1 MFGKVRWIEIA
12 SIALVTAGCAGM
24 RGLEPRGQPASPDE
38 LRADK
43 ALGAAPIDA
52 AGWPGADWWTRF
64 LDPQLNR
71 LEEEALAASPSLD
84 AAAAR
89 IDKAVAV
96 AGLARAATRP
106 GLDVLFEG
114 TDQRYSEHDVAPSAL
129 AGRWDTAS
137 RLATD
142 FRYELDFWHKN
153 RAAFEAALS
162 RVDAARVDAFAA
174 RLAVSV
180 AVAHA
185 YVELARLHDALD
197 VATATLEQREH
208 ILDLTRQRVA
218 AGLDT
223 QVELEQAEGA
233 LPAARVA
240 IEDLGE
246 ALDLTRHQLAALL
259 GRGPD
264 RGLEIERPQLGVAAE
279 TPALPTRLPAEL
291 LGRRPDVIAG
301 RQRIEAAARDIVVAK
316 ADFFPRIDL
325 LAFAGF
331 KSIGLSNL
339 TDAGSRVAGAGPAL
353 HLPLFDR
360 KAIESRLAAR
370 NADYDAAVDEYNA
383 TLIDALRD
391 TSDQI
396 TSVRSVAR
404 QRDDQR
410 LALDAARHAYDL
422 ALMRYREGLGT
433 YLTVLSVETEVLKQ
447 QKQSV
452 DLRARDYATRIGLMR
467 ALGGGFDNAA
477 PPASASGTQAN
488 TRKSS

>member
-1 MFGKVRWIEIA
+1 MFSTMRWIQIA
-12 SIALVTAGCAGM
+12 SIAFIATGCAAM
-24 RGLEPRGQPASPDE
+24 RGLEPRSQPASPDE

-52 AGWPGADWWTRF
+52 TAWPVADWWTPFR
-64 LDPQLNR
+64 DPQLDR
-71 LEEEALAASPSLD
+71 LEQEALVGSPSLD

-89 IDKAVAV
+89 IDKAVAL
-96 AGLARAATRP
+96 AGLARAAARP
-106 GLDVLFEG
+106 GVDASFEA
-114 TDQRYSEHDVAPSAL
+114 TDQRYSEHDVVPRPP
-129 AGRWDTAS
+129 AGRWETAS

-142 FRYELDFWHKN
+142 FRYELDFWHRN

-180 AVAHA
+180 AVAQA
-185 YVELARLHDALD
+185 YVEMARLHDALD
-197 VATATLEQREH
+197 VATATLEQRQR

-223 QVELEQAEGA
+223 QVELEQAQGA
-233 LPAARVA
+233 LPAARVE
-240 IEDLGE
+240 IEELDE
-246 ALDLTRHQLAALL
+246 AVDLTRHALAALL

-264 RGLEIERPQLGVAAE
+264 RGLEIERPQLGVGAE
-279 TPALPTRLPAEL
+279 PPALPTRLPAEL
-291 LGRRPDVIAG
+291 LGRRPDVIAS
-301 RQRIEAAARDIVVAK
+301 RRRIEAAASDIVVAK

-339 TDAGSRVAGAGPAL
+339 ADAGSRVAGAGPAL

-370 NADYDAAVDEYNA
+370 DADYDAAVDEYNA

-391 TSDQI
+391 TSDQL
-396 TSVRSVAR
+396 TSVRAVAR
-404 QRDDQR
+404 ERDDQQ

-447 QKQSV
+447 RKLSV
-452 DLRARDYATRIGLMR
+452 DLSARDYASRIGLIR
-467 ALGGGFDNAA
+467 ALGGGFDGAA
-477 PPASASGTQAN
+477 PPASASAAETN